1 MKLKKILVITSLIV
15 TLAPIA
21 LFSANTDTVY
31 ASETENIQET
41 PADITYEESLNLPYA
56 DLSADLNSNNR
67 GITLFST
74 KNPSSVTDYKNLGYK
89 NIEYT
94 AWTGYKKVAS
104 TKSKR
109 IATYVVTNVLGFI
122 PSTYV
127 RTAIGIYDLT
137 STLQTQ
143 NPDVWPTVNTRNI
156 LATSPRG
163 TEVIIGQQT
172 IVKYYGNSARTKL
185 IKTINKTFYL
195 QIS

>member
-185 IKTINKTFYL
+185 IKTINKTFW
-195 QIS
+195 I